1 VFDGFTY
8 STLTVDDTTIRVCR
22 GGSGPPLLLMH
33 GHPET
38 HVMWH
43 AIADRLAQNFT
54 VVATDLRGY
63 GDSGKPIAP
72 SDVARFSKRVMAA
85 DNIEVMR
92 QLGYERFYVAGHDR
106 GGRVAYRM
114 ALDHPECVIALAVM
128 DIIPTADVWLLANRD
143 FALGYWHW
151 GFLAQP
157 YDIPESLL
165 THEPEGVLNR
175 FSPKTFAPEAL
186 AEYRR
191 CLRIPG
197 TLHAIC
203 QDYRAGATIDY
214 EIDME
219 DRGKRRITMP
229 LLVLWGGR
237 AQVGKWYDV
246 LDVWRPWAV
255 DLRGHAIDAGH
266 FLPEEN
272 PDATHAAL
280 HAFFTEMR

>member
-1 VFDGFTY
+1 MFDGFTY
-8 STLTVDDTTIRVCR
+8 STLTVGDTTIRVCR
-22 GGSGPPLLLMH
+22 GGIGPPLLLMH
-33 GHPET
+33 GHPQT

-43 AIADRLAQNFT
+43 AIADRLARNFT

-72 SDVARFSKRVMAA
+72 SDVTRFSKRVMAA

-114 ALDHPECVIALAVM
+114 ALDHPEYVIALAVM

-157 YDIPESLL
+157 YDLPESLL
-165 THEPEGVLNR
+165 AHEPEGVLNR

-186 AEYRR
+186 AEYR
-191 CLRIPG
+191 
-197 TLHAIC
+197 
-203 QDYRAGATIDY
+203 
-214 EIDME
+214 
-219 DRGKRRITMP
+219 
-229 LLVLWGGR
+229 
-237 AQVGKWYDV
+237 
-246 LDVWRPWAV
+246 
-255 DLRGHAIDAGH
+255 
-266 FLPEEN
+266 
-272 PDATHAAL
+272 
-280 HAFFTEMR
+280 